1 MKKTTLKELK
11 DPDAFFVKGED
22 LPRTVGEAT
31 PSDHTLPDFT
41 SDIIANARPTF
52 QEPNYRVYSKFLPS
66 KISPRFVEQSIDQ
79 LEGWFEMNQIRSENE
94 KFWLLKM
101 SLEPETYQQVT
112 GFIHNPPES
121 GKYQALKKAIIKTHT
136 DSETK
141 RIKSLLNDMVLGERR
156 PTQLLA
162 EMSNLYRGPRD
173 RIFAEIFVSRLP
185 PTVRG
190 ILSGMQTN
198 APETS
203 LETLAQWAD
212 AIMEQTESTKTITQI
227 NEVEKTERIE
237 RALSQLANRVDRIQS
252 GARNE
257 SWVPLEYRQERGRPT
272 NSTPPSTSRPTT
284 TTTESYDP

>member
-1 MKKTTLKELK
+1 
-11 DPDAFFVKGED
+11 
-22 LPRTVGEAT
+22 
-31 PSDHTLPDFT
+31 
-41 SDIIANARPTF
+41 
-52 QEPNYRVYSKFLPS
+52 
-66 KISPRFVEQSIDQ
+66 
-79 LEGWFEMNQIRSENE
+79 MNQIRSENE

-272 NSTPPSTSRPTT
+272 NSTPHRPAAQPQQPPKVTIHDTSDWDDLVQPPVPPPIRVLTDSRRGFSVERHDTCFYHRTFGRDSHTCRP
-284 TTTESYDP
+284 PCRLAPKN